1 MLDRYKAANDALRPS
16 AELVERAVTGAGRK
30 KRRRPLIP
38 AAAAAVLAAVLL
50 FTGIPGLT
58 GPASGGSAY
67 ALAVPEYPELAKV
80 PAEPSILADQQAWD
94 DWNDAYDAY
103 WDDWRTFRDAAP
115 ALEDQPGLPEALAD
129 FSARSAALALAGE
142 NNRIYSPISLWFA
155 LAMLAETTAGE
166 SRQQVLASLGAED
179 LEQLRSWADSLWH
192 ALYTDDGT
200 ASLLPGSS
208 IWLGEGMAFHQDVPD
223 TLAEDYYA
231 ASYRVPMGT
240 DKADNALSAWVAEQT
255 RGLIGGDGKV
265 LETTPD
271 TLAVLASTL
280 YYQAGW
286 RDEFLP
292 ENTSEDAFTTAA
304 GEELTVDFMHR
315 TDRNVHFLHRE
326 GYEAAALSTYL
337 GQMVFVLPEEG
348 VSPTQLLSDPDFLSS
363 LDIYSDDAI
372 RGEVQWS
379 VPKFD
384 VSSSLDLKPTLEGLG
399 ITDALDRE
407 SADFSPLTDTE
418 PVWVDQVK
426 QIARV
431 KVDEQGV
438 EAAAVTLMAD
448 NAGVAPPEDS
458 TICVMDLDRP
468 FIFLIK
474 AENTV
479 LFVGVV
485 ENPKA

>member
-16 AELVERAVTGAGRK
+16 AELVDRAAAGAGRK

-38 AAAAAVLAAVLL
+38 AAVAAVLAAVLL

-58 GPASGGSAY
+58 GPTVGGSAQ
-67 ALAVPEYPELAKV
+67 ALAVPEYPELPKA
-80 PAEPSILADQQAWD
+80 PGEPLLNMEQAWI

-103 WDDWRTFRDAAP
+103 RDQWDAFRDAAP
-115 ALEDQPGLPEALAD
+115 ALKDQPGLLEALED

-166 SRQQVLASLGAED
+166 TRQQVLTALGAED
-179 LEQLRSWADSLWH
+179 MEQLRAWADSMWH
-192 ALYTDDGT
+192 TLYTDNGT
-200 ASLLPGSS
+200 ASLLLGSS
-208 IWLGEGMAFHQDVPD
+208 IWLGEGMEFHQDVLD
-223 TLAEDYYA
+223 TLAERYYA

-240 DKADNALSAWVAEQT
+240 DEADKALAAWVAEQT
-255 RGLIGGDGKV
+255 KGLIGGDGKV
-265 LETTPD
+265 LETDPN

-292 ENTSEDAFTTAA
+292 ENTSEDIFTTAA

-315 TDRNVHFLHRE
+315 TDMNALFLRRE
-326 GYEAAALSTYL
+326 GYEAASLSTYL

-448 NAGVAPPEDS
+448 RGGAAPPEDS

>member
-1 MLDRYKAANDALRPS
+1 MLDKYKAANDALRPS
-16 AELVERAVTGAGRK
+16 PELMDRAAAGARRK
-30 KRRRPLIP
+30 KRHRPLIP
-38 AAAAAVLAAVLL
+38 AAVAAVLAVVLL
-50 FTGIPGLT
+50 FTGVPGLT
-58 GPASGGSAY
+58 GSTGGSAY
-67 ALAVPEYPELAKV
+67 ALAVPEYPELPKA
-80 PAEPSILADQQAWD
+80 PGEPLLDTEQAWI

-103 WDDWRTFRDAAP
+103 RDQWRTFRDAAP
-115 ALEDQPGLPEALAD
+115 ALKDQPGLPEALED
-129 FSARSAALALAGE
+129 FSASSAALALAGE

-166 SRQQVLASLGAED
+166 TRQQVLTALGAED
-179 LEQLRSWADSLWH
+179 MEQLRSWADSLWH

-200 ASLLPGSS
+200 ASLLLGSS
-208 IWLGEGMAFHQDVPD
+208 IWLGEGVEFHQDVLD
-223 TLAEDYYA
+223 TLAERYYA
-231 ASYRVPMGT
+231 GSYRVPMGT
-240 DKADNALSAWVAEQT
+240 DEADKALSAWVAEQT
-255 RGLIGGDGKV
+255 RGLIGGNGKV

-286 RDEFLP
+286 RNEFQP
-292 ENTSEDAFTTAA
+292 ENTSEDTFTTAA

-315 TDRNVHFLHRE
+315 TDKNASFLRRE

-363 LDIYSDDAI
+363 LDMDSDDAI
-372 RGEVQWS
+372 LGEVRWS

-384 VSSSLDLKPTLEGLG
+384 VSSDLDLKPTLEGLG
-399 ITDALDRE
+399 ITDALDPDA
-407 SADFSPLTDTE
+407 ADFSTLTDME

-438 EAAAVTLMAD
+438 EAAAVTLIAD
-448 NAGVAPPEDS
+448 AGAGAPPEDP

-474 AENTV
+474 AEDTV

-485 ENPKA
+485 ENPG

>member
-1 MLDRYKAANDALRPS
+1 MLDKYKAANDALRPS
-16 AELVERAVTGAGRK
+16 AELMDRAAAGGRRK
-30 KRRRPLIP
+30 KRHRPLIP
-38 AAAAAVLAAVLL
+38 AAVAAVLAVVLL

-58 GPASGGSAY
+58 GSTGGSAY
-67 ALAVPEYPELAKV
+67 ALAVPEYPQLAKA
-80 PAEPSILADQQAWD
+80 PGEPLLDTEQAWI

-103 WDDWRTFRDAAP
+103 RDEWRTFRKAAP
-115 ALEDQPGLPEALAD
+115 ALEDQPGLLEALED
-129 FSARSAALALAGE
+129 FSAGSAALALTGE

-166 SRQQVLASLGAED
+166 TRQQVLTALGAED
-179 LEQLRSWADSLWH
+179 IEQLWGWADSLWH

-200 ASLLPGSS
+200 ASLLLGSS
-208 IWLGEGMAFHQDVPD
+208 IWLGEGMGFHQDVLD

-240 DKADNALSAWVAEQT
+240 DEADNALAAWVSEQT
-255 RGLIGGDGKV
+255 KGLIGGNGKV
-265 LETTPD
+265 LETDPN

-286 RDEFLP
+286 RNEFPP
-292 ENTSEDAFTTAA
+292 ENTSEDTFTTAA

-315 TDRNVHFLHRE
+315 TDENVSFLRRTK
-326 GYEAAALSTYL
+326 YQAAAISTYL

-348 VSPTQLLSDPDFLSS
+348 ASPTELLSNPNFLPS

-372 RGEVQWS
+372 LGEVRWS

-384 VSSSLDLKPTLEGLG
+384 VSSDLDLKPTLEGLG
-399 ITDALDRE
+399 ITDALDPE
-407 SADFSPLTDTE
+407 AADFSALTDTE

-438 EAAAVTLMAD
+438 EAAAVTLMA
-448 NAGVAPPEDS
+448 NAGSSAPPDDP

-468 FIFLIK
+468 FLFLIRT
-474 AENTV
+474 EDTV

-485 ENPKA
+485 ENPG

>member
-1 MLDRYKAANDALRPS
+1 M
-16 AELVERAVTGAGRK
+16 AV
-30 KRRRPLIP
+30 
-38 AAAAAVLAAVLL
+38 VLL
-50 FTGIPGLT
+50 FTGVPGLT
-58 GPASGGSAY
+58 GSTGGSAY
-67 ALAVPEYPELAKV
+67 ALAVPEYPELPKA
-80 PAEPSILADQQAWD
+80 PGEPLLDTEQAWI

-103 WDDWRTFRDAAP
+103 RDQWRTFRDAAP
-115 ALEDQPGLPEALAD
+115 ALKDQPGLPEALED
-129 FSARSAALALAGE
+129 FSASSAALALAGE

-166 SRQQVLASLGAED
+166 TRQQVLTALGAED
-179 LEQLRSWADSLWH
+179 MEQLRSWADSLWH
-192 ALYTDDGT
+192 TLYTDDGT
-200 ASLLPGSS
+200 ASLLLGSS
-208 IWLGEGMAFHQDVPD
+208 IWLGEGVEFHQDVLD
-223 TLAEDYYA
+223 TLAERYYA
-231 ASYRVPMGT
+231 GSYRVPMGT
-240 DKADNALSAWVAEQT
+240 DEADKALSAWVAEQT
-255 RGLIGGDGKV
+255 RGLIGGSGKV

-286 RDEFLP
+286 RNEFQP
-292 ENTSEDAFTTAA
+292 ENTSEDTFTTAA

-315 TDRNVHFLHRE
+315 TDKNASFLRRE

-363 LDIYSDDAI
+363 LDMDSDDAI
-372 RGEVQWS
+372 LGEVRWS

-384 VSSSLDLKPTLEGLG
+384 VSSDLDLKPTLEGLG
-399 ITDALDRE
+399 ITDALDPDA
-407 SADFSPLTDTE
+407 ADFSTLTDME

-438 EAAAVTLMAD
+438 EAAAVTLIAD
-448 NAGVAPPEDS
+448 AGAGAPPEDP

-468 FIFLIK
+468 FIFLIR
-474 AENTV
+474 AEDTV

-485 ENPKA
+485 ENPE

>member
-1 MLDRYKAANDALRPS
+1 MLDKYKAANDALRPS
-16 AELVERAVTGAGRK
+16 PELMDRAAAGARRK
-30 KRRRPLIP
+30 KRHRPLIP
-38 AAAAAVLAAVLL
+38 AAVAAVLAVVLL

-58 GPASGGSAY
+58 GSTGGSAY
-67 ALAVPEYPELAKV
+67 ALAVPEYPELPKA
-80 PAEPSILADQQAWD
+80 PGEPLLDTEQAWI

-103 WDDWRTFRDAAP
+103 RDQWRTFRNAAP
-115 ALEDQPGLPEALAD
+115 APKDQPGLPEALED
-129 FSARSAALALAGE
+129 FSAHSAALALAGE

-166 SRQQVLASLGAED
+166 TRQQVLTALGAED
-179 LEQLRSWADSLWH
+179 MEQLRSWADSLWH

-200 ASLLPGSS
+200 ASLLLGSS
-208 IWLGEGMAFHQDVPD
+208 IWLGEGMEFHQDVLD
-223 TLAEDYYA
+223 TLAERYYA
-231 ASYRVPMGT
+231 GSYRVPMGT
-240 DKADNALSAWVAEQT
+240 DEANKTLSAWVAEQT
-255 RGLIGGDGKV
+255 RGLIGGNEKV

-286 RDEFLP
+286 RNEFQP
-292 ENTSEDAFTTAA
+292 ENTSEDTFTTAA

-315 TDRNVHFLHRE
+315 TDKNARFLRRE

-348 VSPTQLLSDPDFLSS
+348 VSPTELLSNPNFLPS
-363 LDIYSDDAI
+363 LSMDSDDAI
-372 RGEVQWS
+372 LGEVRWS

-384 VSSSLDLKPTLEGLG
+384 VSSDLDLKPTLEGLG
-399 ITDALDRE
+399 ITDALDQDA
-407 SADFSPLTDTE
+407 ADFSSLTDTE

-438 EAAAVTLMAD
+438 EAAAVTLIA
-448 NAGVAPPEDS
+448 NAGAGAPPEDP

-474 AENTV
+474 TEDTV
-479 LFVGVV
+479 LFV
-485 ENPKA
+485 

>member
-1 MLDRYKAANDALRPS
+1 MLDKYKAANDALRPS
-16 AELVERAVTGAGRK
+16 PELMDRAAAGARQ
-30 KRRRPLIP
+30 KRHRPLIP
-38 AAAAAVLAAVLL
+38 AAVAAVLAVVLL
-50 FTGIPGLT
+50 FTGVPGLT
-58 GPASGGSAY
+58 GSTCGSAY
-67 ALAVPEYPELAKV
+67 ALAVPEYPELPKA
-80 PAEPSILADQQAWD
+80 PGEPLLDTEQAWI

-103 WDDWRTFRDAAP
+103 RDQWRTFRDAAP
-115 ALEDQPGLPEALAD
+115 ALKDQPGLPEALED
-129 FSARSAALALAGE
+129 FSASSAALALAGE

-166 SRQQVLASLGAED
+166 TRQQVLTALGAED
-179 LEQLRSWADSLWH
+179 MEQLRSWADSLWH

-200 ASLLPGSS
+200 ASLLLGSS
-208 IWLGEGMAFHQDVPD
+208 IWLGEGVEFHQDVLD

-240 DKADNALSAWVAEQT
+240 DKADNALAAWVSEQT
-255 RGLIGGDGKV
+255 RGLIGGNEKV
-265 LETTPD
+265 LETTQD

-286 RDEFLP
+286 RNEFQP
-292 ENTSEDAFTTAA
+292 ENTSEDTFTTAA

-315 TDRNVHFLHRE
+315 TDKNASFLRRE

-348 VSPTQLLSDPDFLSS
+348 VSLTQLLSDPDFLSS
-363 LDIYSDDAI
+363 LDMDSDDAI
-372 RGEVQWS
+372 LGEVRWS

-384 VSSSLDLKPTLEGLG
+384 VSSDLDLKPTLEGLG
-399 ITDALDRE
+399 ITDALDPDA
-407 SADFSPLTDTE
+407 ADFSTLTDME

-438 EAAAVTLMAD
+438 EAAAVTLIAD
-448 NAGVAPPEDS
+448 AGAGAPPEDP

-468 FIFLIK
+468 FIFLIR
-474 AENTV
+474 AEDTV
-479 LFVGVV
+479 LFVGAV
-485 ENPKA
+485 ENPG

>member
-1 MLDRYKAANDALRPS
+1 MLDKYKAANDALRPS
-16 AELVERAVTGAGRK
+16 PELMDRAAAGARRK
-30 KRRRPLIP
+30 KRHRPLIP
-38 AAAAAVLAAVLL
+38 AAVAAVLAVVLL
-50 FTGIPGLT
+50 FTGVPGLT
-58 GPASGGSAY
+58 GSTGGSAY
-67 ALAVPEYPELAKV
+67 ALAVPEYPELPKA
-80 PAEPSILADQQAWD
+80 PGEPLLDTEQAWI

-103 WDDWRTFRDAAP
+103 RDQWRTFRDAAP
-115 ALEDQPGLPEALAD
+115 ALKDQPGLPEALED
-129 FSARSAALALAGE
+129 FSASSAALALAGE

-166 SRQQVLASLGAED
+166 TRQQVLTALGAED
-179 LEQLRSWADSLWH
+179 MEQLRGWADSLWH
-192 ALYTDDGT
+192 TLYTDDGT
-200 ASLLPGSS
+200 ASLLLGSS
-208 IWLGEGMAFHQDVPD
+208 IWLGEGVEFHQDVLD
-223 TLAEDYYA
+223 TLAERYYA
-231 ASYRVPMGT
+231 GSYRVPMGT
-240 DKADNALSAWVAEQT
+240 DEADKALSAWVAEQT
-255 RGLIGGDGKV
+255 RGLIGGNGKV

-286 RDEFLP
+286 RNEFQP
-292 ENTSEDAFTTAA
+292 ENTSEDTFTTAA

-315 TDRNVHFLHRE
+315 TDKNASFLRRE

-363 LDIYSDDAI
+363 LDMDSDDAI
-372 RGEVQWS
+372 LGEVRWS

-384 VSSSLDLKPTLEGLG
+384 VSSDLDLKPTLEGLG
-399 ITDALDRE
+399 ITDALDPDA
-407 SADFSPLTDTE
+407 ADFSTLTDME

-438 EAAAVTLMAD
+438 EAAAVTLIAD
-448 NAGVAPPEDS
+448 AGAGAPPEDP

-474 AENTV
+474 AEDTV

-485 ENPKA
+485 ENPG

>member
-1 MLDRYKAANDALRPS
+1 MLDRYKTANDALRPS
-16 AELVERAVTGAGRK
+16 AELVERAAAGAGRK

-38 AAAAAVLAAVLL
+38 AAVAAVLAAVLL

-58 GPASGGSAY
+58 GPTSGGSAQ
-67 ALAVPEYPELAKV
+67 ALAVPEYPELPKA
-80 PAEPSILADQQAWD
+80 PSEPLLDTKQAWI

-103 WDDWRTFRDAAP
+103 RDQWDAFRDAAP
-115 ALEDQPGLPEALAD
+115 APKDQPGLPDALAD

-166 SRQQVLASLGAED
+166 TRQQVLTALGAED
-179 LEQLRSWADSLWH
+179 MEQLRGWADSLWH
-192 ALYTDDGT
+192 TLYTDDGT
-200 ASLLPGSS
+200 ASLLLGSS
-208 IWLGEGMAFHQDVPD
+208 IWLGEGMEFHQDVLD
-223 TLAEDYYA
+223 TLAERYCA

-240 DKADNALSAWVAEQT
+240 DKADKALTAWVAEQT
-255 RGLIGGDGKV
+255 RGLIGGNGKV
-265 LETTPD
+265 LETAPN

-292 ENTSEDAFTTAA
+292 ENTSEDSFTTAA

-315 TDRNVHFLHRE
+315 TDKNALFLRRE

-372 RGEVQWS
+372 RGKVQWS
-379 VPKFD
+379 VPRFD
-384 VSSSLDLKPTLEGLG
+384 VSSDLDLKPTLEGLG
-399 ITDALDRE
+399 ITDALDWE

-438 EAAAVTLMAD
+438 EAAAVTLMAASGD
-448 NAGVAPPEDS
+448 AAPSETP

-485 ENPKA
+485 ENPKM